1 MSVRFGYNYL
11 KCFQF
16 EGQAGPL
23 EKKSGLFS
31 QIDSWFFT
39 KKSFIKKLILL
50 LCEEDILIQSLLMQF

>member
-23 EKKSGLFS
+23 EKKVDCFLKLTHGFL
-31 QIDSWFFT
+31 Q
-39 KKSFIKKLILL
+39 KKV
-50 LCEEDILIQSLLMQF
+50 SLKN